1 MSAERVRE
9 ADIRFT
15 TYRLQIVE
23 QMAPGP
29 WKEALLRAI
38 RQRLVMLG
46 FPSQI
51 HAVVRME
58 LDSAA

>member
-1 MSAERVRE
+1 MNSERVE
-9 ADIRFT
+9 QADIRFT

-23 QMAPGP
+23 QMAHGP
-29 WKEALLRAI
+29 CRDALLRAI
-38 RQRLVMLG
+38 RQRLVTLG
-46 FPSQI
+46 LPSQI